1 MKPLLAIPLEA
12 GNSLVVEVDEEPG
25 IVRSA
30 RPGELI
36 ATASQTFESAL
47 VKVKP
52 AAEALLATFRNLA
65 ESPDEIT
72 VDFGMKVTAEAGLV
86 IAQGGAEAN
95 FVVKLA
101 WRRPSVP

>member
-30 RPGELI
+30 RPGELM

-95 FVVKLA
+95 FAVKLA